1 MGRTTLSKTMVWKA
15 VALGTGL
22 GLSMLSYPVHA
33 TPASGGD
40 TVKGL

>member
-15 VALGTGL
+15 VAFGTGL
-22 GLSMLSYPVHA
+22 GLSMLSYPVHV